1 VSWPGRKKFFSPG
14 RQVAQSTAAKKSLF
28 FSALFPLPSSLR
40 LNFSGG
46 LRSKN
51 YKEDRILFGEDRVM
65 NKWKGLIRKVR
76 APQLLIGL
84 LLSASLLTGCSANT
98 PNQNPYML
106 TGAGLGAA
114 LGAGL
119 GIASSPNNPW
129 KGAAIGGLLGTAV
142 GGVGG
147 EMYGRSVNPPP
158 YYQQPQAPPPAPSYA
173 PPPPQAPQPGYS
185 YNTPPS
191 APRYY

>member
-1 VSWPGRKKFFSPG
+1 VNTWK
-14 RQVAQSTAAKKSLF
+14 
-28 FSALFPLPSSLR
+28 R
-40 LNFSGG
+40 L
-46 LRSKN
+46 L
-51 YKEDRILFGEDRVM
+51 
-65 NKWKGLIRKVR
+65 RKVK
-76 APQLLIGL
+76 APQLLAGL
-84 LLSASLLTGCSANT
+84 LLVSLVAGCGSTT

-114 LGAGL
+114 MGAAL

-158 YYQQPQAPPPAPSYA
+158 YYQTPAPAYAPPQPQAYSGPPPAGYQPQANYSNAPA
-173 PPPPQAPQPGYS
+173 PPA
-185 YNTPPS
+185 
-191 APRYY
+191 YY

>member
-1 VSWPGRKKFFSPG
+1 
-14 RQVAQSTAAKKSLF
+14 
-28 FSALFPLPSSLR
+28 
-40 LNFSGG
+40 
-46 LRSKN
+46 
-51 YKEDRILFGEDRVM
+51 M
-65 NKWKGLIRKVR
+65 NKLRRFYRNDK
-76 APQLLIGL
+76 APQFLAAL
-84 LLSASLLTGCSANT
+84 LLAMSFMSGCGSTT

-119 GIASSPNNPW
+119 GAAANHNNPW

-158 YYQQPQAPPPAPSYA
+158 YYQPPQTSCAPPPA
-173 PPPPQAPQPGYS
+173 
-185 YNTPPS
+185 YN
-191 APRYY
+191 

>member
-1 VSWPGRKKFFSPG
+1 VNTW
-14 RQVAQSTAAKKSLF
+14 T
-28 FSALFPLPSSLR
+28 R
-40 LNFSGG
+40 L
-46 LRSKN
+46 L
-51 YKEDRILFGEDRVM
+51 
-65 NKWKGLIRKVR
+65 RKVK
-76 APQLLIGL
+76 APQFLVVLLLTSCLIGCG
-84 LLSASLLTGCSANT
+84 ATT

-119 GIASSPNNPW
+119 GIAASPNNPW

-158 YYQQPQAPPPAPSYA
+158 YYQPPAPQYAPPPAGYSAPPAAYA
-173 PPPPQAPQPGYS
+173 PPQPNYS
-185 YNTPPS
+185 S
-191 APRYY
+191 APGAPSYY

>member
-1 VSWPGRKKFFSPG
+1 
-14 RQVAQSTAAKKSLF
+14 
-28 FSALFPLPSSLR
+28 
-40 LNFSGG
+40 
-46 LRSKN
+46 
-51 YKEDRILFGEDRVM
+51 M
-65 NKWKGLIRKVR
+65 NKSKRVFGWAK
-76 APQLLIGL
+76 ASQLLVVL
-84 LLSASLLTGCSANT
+84 LLALSLLAGCGATT

-114 LGAGL
+114 LGGAL

-129 KGAAIGGLLGTAV
+129 RGAAVGALLGTAV

-158 YYQQPQAPPPAPSYA
+158 YYQPPSPAPSQGYYAPAPQPNYSQAPP
-173 PPPPQAPQPGYS
+173 
-185 YNTPPS
+185 

>member
-1 VSWPGRKKFFSPG
+1 MSNIK
-14 RQVAQSTAAKKSLF
+14 
-28 FSALFPLPSSLR
+28 R
-40 LNFSGG
+40 L
-46 LRSKN
+46 L
-51 YKEDRILFGEDRVM
+51 
-65 NKWKGLIRKVR
+65 RKVK
-76 APQLLIGL
+76 APQFLVGL
-84 LLSASLLTGCSANT
+84 LLMSSLIGCGATT

-129 KGAAIGGLLGTAV
+129 RGAAIGGLLGTAV

-158 YYQQPQAPPPAPSYA
+158 YYQPPAPQYAPPPASYNA
-173 PPPPQAPQPGYS
+173 PPQPGYS
-185 YNTPPS
+185 YAPAPP
-191 APRYY
+191 AYN